1 MKQSHKT
8 KFPVWML
15 VLGLILGAF
24 FTLVG
29 LRQPEVAL
37 AATVCPEGGDWTSH
51 DTDFPYTYTANPG
64 YVIDAICVKGG
75 SADVSLLA
83 SSNGYIHTFYSN
95 GWYIHNDVE
104 CVLAAGIG
112 TGTAGVTHSGVSGSI
127 CAGISHASFRVTEEE
142 KQDTPTPTSTSTST
156 NTPTSTS
163 TSTNTPTPTST
174 DPSKEE
180 TPTPT
185 QTGTLTK
192 EDTPTPTATD
202 APKEETPTPKP
213 SATEAPKVEPT
224 PDIAA
229 GGAGPS
235 FTSILA
241 LIMIIGGGSF
251 GIAYLAKK
259 IKQA

>member
-51 DTDFPYTYTANPG
+51 DTDFPYTFTANPG

-142 KQDTPTPTSTSTST
+142 KQDTPTPTNTST
-156 NTPTSTS
+156 PTETE
-163 TSTNTPTPTST
+163 TPTPTST